1 MMLKTDTALLQQILK
16 EVQTLTDRVN
26 DIDNELDHDR
36 HNIQNLTV
44 NVSQLSEE
52 VKQARKAVNMTS
64 EKVKNKVADVVEP
77 ITQSTDKLTTQIKQ
91 KKMVVLKEETK
102 KWWQKLIR
110 R

>member
-1 MMLKTDTALLQQILK
+1 MLKTDTALLQQILK
-16 EVQTLTDRVN
+16 EVQTLTNRVN

-52 VKQARKAVNMTS
+52 VKQARQAVNMTS

-77 ITQSTDKLTTQIKQ
+77 IAQSADKLTTQIKQ
-91 KKMVVLKEETK
+91 KKMVVLKGETK

-110 R
+110 G